1 MVYQS
6 IGKAK
11 VASFLAMLRNGTV
24 FIPMIFAA
32 TALWQ
37 VTGVEIAQPVSDVLS
52 GLISLPFLI
61 HFLTEKHD
69 NEKEVA
75 VDITE

>member
-1 MVYQS
+1 
-6 IGKAK
+6 
-11 VASFLAMLRNGTV
+11 
-24 FIPMIFAA
+24 MIFAA

-61 HFLTEKHD
+61 HFLTKKHGD
-69 NEKEVA
+69 KDSENESKVETA
-75 VDITE
+75 NEI